1 MNEFIATLFLAR
13 ELAHR
18 YHLSTKSYSQH
29 KALQNFYEDI
39 LDLTDDLAEMTQGAH
54 GMLDI
59 PILTEKKQYKEPL
72 YCIAE
77 KLKYVENN
85 RYKAYRKVVD
95 QHYEVLRALKLPTEY
110 QLSAWA
116 ELLKA
121 MGLDKKAKSGNLRFV
136 AIEMT

>member
-29 KALQNFYEDI
+29 KALEHFYEHI
-39 LDLTDDLAEMTQGAH
+39 LDLTDDLAEMAQGAH

-72 YCIAE
+72 YCIAD
-77 KLKYVENN
+77 KLQYIEAN
-85 RYKAYRKVVD
+85 RYKAFSQKDTALQNKIDEIV
-95 QHYEVLRALKLPTEY
+95 ETFLRTIYKLENLK
-110 QLSAWA
+110 
-116 ELLKA
+116 
-121 MGLDKKAKSGNLRFV
+121 
-136 AIEMT
+136 